1 MRLGMFLTIAF
12 VAVAG
17 SACGSVP
24 PAPAGA
30 DISGKWQGTWQYQTA
45 TLGKGQMTM
54 TLTQTGSK

>member
-12 VAVAG
+12 VAVAD
-17 SACGSVP
+17 SARGSVP

-45 TLGKGQMTM
+45 TLGEGQMTM
-54 TLTQTGSK
+54 TQTGSK